1 MKRIYYSLLLTI
13 CYPLA
18 LLAQTQ
24 TPPPPGPGPSIQIG
38 QAESFQLKNG
48 LKVFVVENHKLPV
61 VSMSLV
67 LDNDPIRQGDKNGYV
82 DIAGTML
89 RTGTKTRSKEKF
101 DEEIDYIGASLEP
114 SASGFAASGL
124 KKHVNKLMELASDV
138 VLNPN
143 FKQEELDKI
152 KKQTLSGLAASRE
165 NPNVIQ
171 SLVRN
176 TLLYGKDHPFGEVPS
191 EQTVNNITLADIQG
205 YYNNYYKPNV
215 GYLAIVGDI
224 SVKEA
229 KTLAK
234 KYFGSWKKGEIK
246 RNEVI
251 KPAPVTGTRVAIVD
265 RPAAVQSVLSIANVA
280 DLKPG
285 TDDAITGRVLNTLL
299 GGSFSRL
306 TQNLREKHGYTYGA
320 YSDLSASKY
329 IGEFTASTNVR
340 NAVTD
345 SAVQEILFELNR
357 LRTEKATAEELQ
369 KIKNIV
375 TGEFARSLEDPN
387 TVAIFTINT
396 ARYNLPK
403 DYYRDYLKKVAA
415 VTPEAIQQV
424 AQKYINPDQA
434 VILVVGNADQVEDRL
449 KRFDKDGTL
458 EYYSA
463 TGDKAERTTLA
474 LPAGATADKVLDSY
488 IQAVGG
494 RANLEKIKDLTV
506 RSTITSS
513 GANLTYTQYFKGP
526 DKMVQS
532 IRLGDLEI
540 QKTIINGSRGK
551 VISQDGTKVMSPEE
565 VQEQKIQYG
574 LNSFLRYNAL
584 GVKKNLSTLERI
596 NGRRA
601 YRLELE
607 LPTGQQLLQYYDLET
622 GLRIREVMVTATE
635 LGNAT
640 QVTEVK
646 DYREVGSVKVP
657 YLTQL
662 RAGNQL
668 ISTNVQSVEVN
679 KNLKDDL
686 FKL

>member
-1 MKRIYYSLLLTI
+1 MKRIFYSLLLTL

-18 LLAQTQ
+18 LLAQNQ
-24 TPPPPGPGPSIQIG
+24 TPPPPGPAPDIQVG
-38 QAESFQLKNG
+38 QAASFQLKNG

-67 LDNDPIRQGDKNGYV
+67 LDNDPIKQGDKNGYV

-89 RTGTKTRSKEKF
+89 RTGTKTRSKEKL
-101 DEEIDYIGASLEP
+101 DEEIDYIGANLEP
-114 SASGFAASGL
+114 SANGFSASGL
-124 KKHVNKLMELASDV
+124 KKHVGKLMELAADV

-152 KKQTLSGLAASRE
+152 KKQTVSNLANSQAD
-165 NPNVIQ
+165 PNFVQ
-171 SLVRN
+171 SVVRS
-176 TLLYGKDHPFGEVPS
+176 TLLYGKDHPFGEVPT
-191 EQTVNNITLADIQG
+191 EQSVNNITLADIQG
-205 YYNNYYKPNV
+205 YYATYYKPNV

-229 KTLAK
+229 KSLTK
-234 KYFGSWKKGEIK
+234 KYFTNWKKGDVK
-246 RNEVI
+246 RNEVA
-251 KPAPVTGTRVAIVD
+251 KPAPITGTRVAIVD
-265 RPAAVQSVLSIANVA
+265 RPAAVQSVLAIANVA

-285 TDDAITGRVLNTLL
+285 TDDAITGRVLNTML

-357 LRTEKATAEELQ
+357 LRTEKATAAEVQ

-387 TVAIFTINT
+387 TVALFAINT

-403 DYYRDYLKKVAA
+403 EYYRDYLKKVAA

-424 AQKYINPDQA
+424 AQKYVNPDQA
-434 VILVVGNADQVEDRL
+434 VILVVGNADQIEDRL

-458 EYYSA
+458 EYYSP

-474 LPAGATADKVLDSY
+474 LPAGASADKVLDSY

-494 RANLEKIKDLTV
+494 RANLEKVKDLIV
-506 RSTITSS
+506 RSTITST

-532 IRLGDLEI
+532 IKVGDLEI
-540 QKTIINGSRGK
+540 QKTIINGNKGK
-551 VISQDGTKVMSPEE
+551 VISQNGTRVMDPQE

-574 LNSFLRYNAL
+574 LNSFLRYNTL

-596 NGRRA
+596 EGRRA
-601 YRLELE
+601 YRLELT
-607 LPTGQQLLQYYDLET
+607 LPTGQQLYQYYDLET
-622 GLRIREVMVTATE
+622 GLKIREVVITATE

-646 DYREVGSVKVP
+646 DYREVSGVKVP

>member
-1 MKRIYYSLLLTI
+1 MKRIFFGLLLSVFFSS
-13 CYPLA
+13 A
-18 LLAQTQ
+18 LQAQNQ
-24 TPPPPGPGPSIQIG
+24 TPPPPGPAPSIQIG

-61 VSMSLV
+61 VSLSLV
-67 LDNDPIRQGDKNGYV
+67 LDNDPIVQGDKNGYV

-89 RTGTKTRSKEKF
+89 RTGTKTRSKEKL
-101 DEEIDYIGASLEP
+101 DEEIDYIGASLAP
-114 SASGFAASGL
+114 SANGLAASSL
-124 KKHVNKLMELASDV
+124 KKHLNKLMELASDV

-152 KKQTLSGLAASRE
+152 KKQTLSGLADSKA
-165 NPNVIQ
+165 NPNIIQ
-171 SLVRN
+171 GLVRSS
-176 TLLYGKDHPFGEVPS
+176 LLYGKDHPFGEVPS
-191 EQTVNNITLADIQG
+191 EQSINNITLADVQG
-205 YYNNYYKPNV
+205 YYNTYYKPNV

-229 KTLAK
+229 KSLVK

-246 RNEVI
+246 RSTLPTPT
-251 KPAPVTGTRVAIVD
+251 PAAGTRVAIVD
-265 RPAAVQSVLSIANVA
+265 RPAAVQSVISVANTA
-280 DLKPG
+280 NLKPG
-285 TDDAITGRVLNTLL
+285 SEDAVTSRVLNNLL

-320 YSDLSASKY
+320 YSDLSPSKY
-329 IGEFTASTNVR
+329 IGEFSASTNVR

-357 LRTEKATAEELQ
+357 LRTEKASAEEVQ
-369 KIKNIV
+369 KTKNIV
-375 TGEFARSLEDPN
+375 TGEFARSLEVPN
-387 TVAIFTINT
+387 TVALFAINT

-424 AQKYINPDQA
+424 AQKYITPDQT
-434 VILVVGNADQVEDRL
+434 VILVVGNADQIEDRI

-458 EYYSA
+458 EYYSPL
-463 TGDKAERTTLA
+463 GEKAERTTLA
-474 LPAGATADKVLDSY
+474 LPAGATADKVLDAY
-488 IQAVGG
+488 VQALGG
-494 RANLEKIKDLTV
+494 RANLDKVKDMTIK
-506 RSTITSS
+506 STITST

-526 DKMVQS
+526 DKMVQ
-532 IRLGDLEI
+532 IIKVGDLEI
-540 QKTIINGSRGK
+540 QRTIINGNKGK
-551 VISQDGTKVMSPEE
+551 VISQNSTKVMSPEE

-574 LNSFLRYNAL
+574 LNNFLRYNAL

-601 YRLELE
+601 YRLELS
-607 LPTGQQLLQYYDLET
+607 LPSGQHLLQYYDLET
-622 GLRIREVMVTATE
+622 GLKMREIVVTATD

-640 QVTEVK
+640 QVTEVT
-646 DYREVGSVKVP
+646 DYRDVNGIKFP

-662 RAGNQL
+662 HAGNQL
-668 ISTNVQSVEVN
+668 ISTTVQSVEVN

>member
-18 LLAQTQ
+18 LLAQNQ
-24 TPPPPGPGPSIQIG
+24 TPPPPGPAPAIQVG
-38 QAESFQLKNG
+38 EAQSFQLKNG

-82 DIAGTML
+82 NIAGTML
-89 RTGTKTRSKEKF
+89 RTGTKTRSKEKL
-101 DEEIDYIGASLEP
+101 DEEIDYIGANLQP
-114 SASGFAASGL
+114 SANGFSASGL
-124 KKHVNKLMELASDV
+124 KKHVGKLMELAADV

-152 KKQTLSGLAASRE
+152 KKQTVSNLVNSQAD
-165 NPNVIQ
+165 PNFLQ
-171 SLVRN
+171 SVVRSS
-176 TLLYGKDHPFGEVPS
+176 LLYGKDHPFGEVPS

-205 YYNNYYKPNV
+205 YYDTYYKPNV

-229 KTLAK
+229 KSLTK
-234 KYFGSWKKGEIK
+234 KYFANWQKGTVK
-246 RNEVI
+246 RNEVA

-265 RPAAVQSVLSIANVA
+265 RPAAVQSVLAIANIA

-285 TDDAITGRVLNTLL
+285 TDDAITGRVLNTML

-357 LRTEKATAEELQ
+357 LRTEKATAEEVQ

-387 TVAIFTINT
+387 TVALFAINT

-403 DYYRDYLKKVAA
+403 EYYRDYLKKVAA

-434 VILVVGNADQVEDRL
+434 IILVVGNADQIEDRL

-463 TGDKAERTTLA
+463 TADKAERTTLA
-474 LPAGATADKVLDSY
+474 LPAGATAEKVLDSY

-494 RANLEKIKDLTV
+494 RANLEKVKDLTV
-506 RSTITSS
+506 RSTITST
-513 GANLTYTQYFKGP
+513 GANLTYIQYFKGP
-526 DKMVQS
+526 DKMIQS
-532 IRLGDLEI
+532 IRVGDMEI
-540 QKTIINGSRGK
+540 QKTIINGNKGK
-551 VISQDGTKVMSPEE
+551 VINQNNTRVMSPEE

-574 LNSFLRYNAL
+574 LNSFLRYNTL
-584 GVKKNLSTLERI
+584 GVKRNLSTLERI
-596 NGRRA
+596 EGRRA
-601 YRLELE
+601 YRLELT
-607 LPTGQQLLQYYDLET
+607 LPSGQQLYQYYDLET
-622 GLRIREVMVTATE
+622 GLKLREIIITATE

-646 DYREVGSVKVP
+646 DYREVSSVKMP

-668 ISTNVQSVEVN
+668 INTTVQSVEVN

>member
-1 MKRIYYSLLLTI
+1 MKRILFSLFLSLL
-13 CYPLA
+13 YSFA
-18 LLAQTQ
+18 LRAQTQ
-24 TPPPPGPGPSIQIG
+24 TPPPPGPAPSIQIG

-67 LDNDPIRQGDKNGYV
+67 LDNDPIVQGNKNGYV
-82 DIAGTML
+82 NIAGTMM
-89 RTGTKTRSKEKF
+89 RTGTKTRSKEKL
-101 DEEIDYIGASLEP
+101 DEEIDYIGASLAP
-114 SASGFAASGL
+114 SASGFAASSL
-124 KKHVNKLMELASDV
+124 KKHLNKLMELASDV

-171 SLVRN
+171 DLVRSS
-176 TLLYGKDHPFGEVPS
+176 LLYGKDHPFGEVPS
-191 EQTVNNITLADIQG
+191 EQSINNITLADIQG
-205 YYNNYYKPNV
+205 YYNTYYKPNV

-229 KTLAK
+229 KSLVK
-234 KYFGSWKKGEIK
+234 KHFGGWKKGDIK
-246 RNEVI
+246 RSTLPT
-251 KPAPVTGTRVAIVD
+251 PAPAPGTRVAIVD
-265 RPAAVQSVLSIANVA
+265 RPAAVQSVISVANIA

-285 TDDAITGRVLNTLL
+285 SEDAITGRVLNTML

-329 IGEFTASTNVR
+329 IGEFSASTNVR

-357 LRTEKATAEELQ
+357 LRTEKATAEEVQ

-387 TVAIFTINT
+387 TVALFAINT

-403 DYYRDYLKKVAA
+403 DYYRNYLQKVAA

-424 AQKYINPDQA
+424 AQKYITPDQA
-434 VILVVGNADQVEDRL
+434 IILIVGNADQIEDRI

-458 EYYSA
+458 EYYNA
-463 TGDKAERTTLA
+463 LGDKAERTTLA

-488 IQAVGG
+488 IQALGG
-494 RANLEKIKDLTV
+494 RAILDKVKDLTV
-506 RSTITSS
+506 KSTITST

-532 IRLGDLEI
+532 IKVGDMEI
-540 QKTIINGSRGK
+540 QKTIINGNKGK
-551 VISQDGTKVMSPEE
+551 VISQNGTKVMSPEE

-601 YRLELE
+601 YRLELL
-607 LPTGQQLLQYYDLET
+607 LPSGQQLLQYYDLET
-622 GLRIREVMVTATE
+622 GLKIREIVVTATE

-640 QVTEVK
+640 QVTEVT
-646 DYREVGSVKVP
+646 DYRDVNGLKFP

-662 RAGNQL
+662 HAGNQL
-668 ISTNVQSVEVN
+668 INTTVQSVEVN